1 MRNYLFHS
9 RVLDNEETVRQKEKE
24 RERER
29 RTKRVDREK
38 GVREKIKCLD
48 RYKDK

>member
-9 RVLDNEETVRQKEKE
+9 RVLDNEETVREKEKE
-24 RERER
+24 RERR
-29 RTKRVDREK
+29 SKRVDREK

-48 RYKDK
+48 RYKGK